1 MRWTS
6 LVAIA
11 AAFSTPAWAQE
22 TAAPTGDTPP
32 PAPAEVSASASNA
45 ARQVYAPADFAR
57 YAPKNA
63 YDMLIQVP
71 SFQIR
76 DNENLRGLGQATG
89 NVLFNGERPSNKGDD
104 MYTQLSRIPAGNV
117 ERIEIVDG
125 ATLDIP
131 GLSGQVANIV
141 YRADAFSGQFS
152 WKPEFRPH
160 YADPL
165 FTRADGKL
173 ETTRPWDTVVA
184 RLKGFAEAS
193 RFKF

>member
-22 TAAPTGDTPP
+22 TASPTGDTPP
-32 PAPAEVSASASNA
+32 PAAAEVAASASNA

-89 NVLFNGERPSNKGDD
+89 NVLFNGERPSNKADD

-125 ATLDIP
+125 AYVR
-131 GLSGQVANIV
+131 GLAAAGYRKLSANEV
-141 YRADAFSGQFS
+141 VSMKAMGVTADYAQAMNRAAGGN
-152 WKPEFRPH
+152 
-160 YADPL
+160 
-165 FTRADGKL
+165 GK
-173 ETTRPWDTVVA
+173 
-184 RLKGFAEAS
+184 
-193 RFKF
+193 